1 MSNFKQLKSFEKRK
15 NESKHIRL
23 KYPDRIPIICEKGK
37 DNNIKDIDKNK
48 YLVPADLTVGQFI
61 YIIRKRIKMNA
72 EQSLFLFINNK
83 IPPTSTTISMM
94 YDENKDEDGF
104 MYIVYTGENTFG

>member
-1 MSNFKQLKSFEKRK
+1 MSIFKKRNNIEKRK
-15 NESKHIRL
+15 AESCRIL
-23 KYPDRIPIICEKGK
+23 SKYPDRIPIICEKGK
-37 DNNIKDIDKNK
+37 DNNMKDIDKNK

-104 MYIVYTGENTFG
+104 MYVVYTGENTFG